1 MKRFTLLIAL
11 LLMAASASA
20 QVRIT
25 KNEHPVTQ
33 VAELTMVSSLMQR
46 DSTYFIMFVTDNRYD
61 DPVLVSLGDGV
72 KEALASLDALDEMMD
87 GVAKDETFFLEDMD
101 GVEFLVSRIKL
112 TKYAALT
119 STKRAGK
126 AVLHRV
132 AIERARKAL
141 LGQ

>member
-46 DSTYFIMFVTDNRYD
+46 DSTYFLMFVTDNRYD
-61 DPVLVSLGDGV
+61 DPVLISLGEGV
-72 KEALASLDALDEMMD
+72 DEALASLDALDEMMD
-87 GVAKDETFFLEDMD
+87 GVAKDETFFLEDME

-112 TKYAALT
+112 TKYAALSS
-119 STKRAGK
+119 STRAGK
-126 AVLHRV
+126 ATLHRI
-132 AIERARKAL
+132 AIERARNAL
-141 LGQ
+141 LGK

>member
-46 DSTYFIMFVTDNRYD
+46 DSTYFLMFVTDNRYD
-61 DPVLVSLGDGV
+61 EPVLVSLGEGV
-72 KEALASLDALDEMMD
+72 DEALASLDALDEMMD

-119 STKRAGK
+119 STTRAGK
-126 AVLHRV
+126 ATLHRV

>member
-1 MKRFTLLIAL
+1 MIAL

-61 DPVLVSLGDGV
+61 DPVLISLGDGV
-72 KEALASLDALDEMMD
+72 EEALTSLDALDEMMD
-87 GVAKDETFFLEDMD
+87 GVAKDETFFLEDME

-119 STKRAGK
+119 STTRAGK
-126 AVLHRV
+126 ATLHRV